1 MAQHYVIYV
10 VRFHAQILSS
20 SIPYTILTVLIF
32 HRKGGREGGRK
43 EELNINVIC
52 LDTLS
57 VDILCLSIIWRD
69 E

>member
-1 MAQHYVIYV
+1 MDFPQE
-10 VRFHAQILSS
+10 
-20 SIPYTILTVLIF
+20 
-32 HRKGGREGGRK
+32 GREEGRK

-57 VDILCLSIIWRD
+57 VDILCLDMIWRD